1 MKYKFELSNHKKSNY
16 KIWILLNHILHLIL
30 YLYTIFHGANSISNF
45 IETIQIENPNST
57 NITLLIC
64 SSGLLHTFWHSMIVH
79 AIATTQKTTSTTFTK
94 NQQTPKH
101 VETQSTSSS
110 ISHHFSRSFRTGH
123 HFPRVLTRRCEAKFI
138 KSSGWKTLIE
148 NEDWGKKFSERW
160 TRIVWGGK

>member
-1 MKYKFELSNHKKSNY
+1 MIPV
-16 KIWILLNHILHLIL
+16 KIL
-30 YLYTIFHGANSISNF
+30 ISNWNTF
-45 IETIQIENPNST
+45 NIDFFDNRQNENCWNNMFCKLHQYS
-57 NITLLIC
+57 IC